1 MLLVLTSAEQ
11 ACVSLQSGKSY
22 RLMPALRVQPASGLQ
37 VRMHSHLSD
46 HFWLSA
52 LEKKVV
58 QNQYQDADAQDAV
71 MKINVGISSNR
82 VCFLGFVVGKMYI

>member
-11 ACVSLQSGKSY
+11 ARISLQSGKSY
-22 RLMPALRVQPASGLQ
+22 RLMPALRVQPVSGLQ

-52 LEKKVV
+52 LEKKWYKT
-58 QNQYQDADAQDAV
+58 NT
-71 MKINVGISSNR
+71 
-82 VCFLGFVVGKMYI
+82 KMLVPKMQ